1 MKKISIILGFT
12 FLLIFLCSCLNT
24 LHPIFTEKD
33 LAYDPRL
40 IGTWKVDST
49 ENKRRVVITNLSTE
63 SSIYLLVNISSIK
76 QKGYLIS
83 YQDENGTT
91 SERYIAF
98 LARIGKHLYFDYY
111 PANKKEELKMIDEFF
126 GAHLLKMHTSYRVEI
141 LNDGSFE
148 LSQLDGS
155 YVESLIDQ
163 KKIRISHEAFGYD
176 DGHDGHEGYN
186 GILITAS
193 TSELQKYLI
202 KYSDEPEAY
211 ESEKIIFKK

>member
-1 MKKISIILGFT
+1 MKKASIILGFT
-12 FLLIFLCSCLNT
+12 FLLIFLSSCLTT

-33 LAYDPRL
+33 LAYDPKL
-40 IGTWKVDST
+40 IGTWNIEREGNKERVTISNLAT
-49 ENKRRVVITNLSTE
+49 ENSVELPG
-63 SSIYLLVNISSIK
+63 NISHIK

-83 YQDENGTT
+83 YEHEHSENP
-91 SERYIAF
+91 ERYIAF
-98 LARIGKHLYFDYY
+98 LARIGKYLYLDYY
-111 PANKKEELKMIDEFF
+111 PAYKKEDQKIDEIF
-126 GAHLLKMHTSYRVEI
+126 GAHYVKMHTSYRVEI

-163 KKIRISHEAFGYD
+163 KKIRINHEMGAYD
-176 DGHDGHEGYN
+176 N
-186 GILITAS
+186 IVITAS

-211 ESEKIIFKK
+211 ESKKTIFKK